1 MPVLLEK
8 AAAHEHFIDITSPL
22 LHAHADPACM
32 QPYLAKCFAGLH
44 QLHITEEAGHSPEI
58 VAMVSLQGERV
69 PFVKPLRVRNWS
81 HV

>member
-1 MPVLLEK
+1 MP
-8 AAAHEHFIDITSPL
+8 ITSIMAPL
-22 LHAHADPACM
+22 LHAPADPAGM

-69 PFVKPLRVRNWS
+69 PFVKPLRVSNELYAAS
-81 HV
+81 CNNLNSSK